1 MNRVDPIRYAW
12 AACNG
17 AVPFPAELMRGASA
31 SNGVAGQPITEDEL
45 RSSTAMSAAADA
57 VHAALQAFVVGDLH
71 TVSAPS
77 PVRSPDVETE
87 TPTADLTPEALA

>member
-17 AVPFPAELMRGASA
+17 GVPFPAELTRGASA
-31 SNGVAGQPITEDEL
+31 SNGVAGLPITEDDL
-45 RSSTAMSAAADA
+45 RSTAMSAAADA
-57 VHAALQAFVVGDLH
+57 VHAALQAFVVGDLR

-77 PVRSPDVETE
+77 PVRSPDVESE
-87 TPTADLTPEALA
+87 TPTAELTP